1 MVNRSGSICPCS
13 FWLAVVTGTAGS
25 LDPLESSSTHGSDT
39 LVSDRSATKEIPI
52 YLAQAILRKRQ
63 KQQSVNWTQEEVWI
77 ADNTATMSLALV
89 PLALGGTSIQ
99 DMPMFLVNLGFV
111 ALFAAAYGGLIHW
124 GDEKGK
130 YSFALWEVACLGGLY
145 VVYLEVIFVD
155 DTVAVVS

>member
-1 MVNRSGSICPCS
+1 M
-13 FWLAVVTGTAGS
+13 
-25 LDPLESSSTHGSDT
+25 
-39 LVSDRSATKEIPI
+39 
-52 YLAQAILRKRQ
+52 RKRQ

-124 GDEKGK
+124 GMKRASIVLPCGK
-130 YSFALWEVACLGGLY
+130 WPV
-145 VVYLEVIFVD
+145 
-155 DTVAVVS
+155 